1 MRILPPMM
9 KTKKAT
15 NLNLPTVLVK
25 VTESYVTA
33 NGRSV
38 SELVAQLLREF
49 LGARQIPC
57 EAELSDIIAELR
69 KRVPRRL

>member
-1 MRILPPMM
+1 MRILPCMT

-25 VTESYVTA
+25 VTESYTAA
-33 NGRSV
+33 NGRSM

-49 LGARQIPC
+49 FGERSIPC
-57 EAELSDIIAELR
+57 EADLADIIAELR

>member
-1 MRILPPMM
+1 MRIIRRMM

-15 NLNLPTVLVK
+15 NLNLPKVLVT
-25 VTESYVTA
+25 VTESYVAA
-33 NGRSV
+33 NGRSM

-49 LGARQIPC
+49 LGARSIPC
-57 EAELSDIIAELR
+57 EADLSVIIAELR